1 MCSSRNKFLPDNE
14 ELATLFCKKY
24 PLLICFTFFSFF
36 PSSLLFPSPI
46 FSSVAKPWLKLL
58 LNKFDNLLEAGGWC
72 KFSRWVIFIVYRRF
86 EPPLL
91 KTLPP
96 YMPIPPF
103 ISFSSTSTS
112 PCPPFPLPRAL
123 PSPLIFDVFKAIL
136 TQWNIG

>member
-86 EPPLL
+86 EPTLL

-96 YMPIPPF
+96 LYAHPPLYIF
-103 ISFSSTSTS
+103 FFNFNLPLSPLPPP
-112 PCPPFPLPRAL
+112 PCPAKPPNFWR
-123 PSPLIFDVFKAIL
+123 F
-136 TQWNIG
+136 